1 MRLWALILC
10 RNTAHFAHRH
20 GAIVTIPQQL
30 AKSSPISLRSTA
42 QAAQLRYDEFMSQ
55 RPTHDNRRLSIGGKS
70 RSLQISAA
78 VGTLGQR
85 KAVK

>member
-1 MRLWALILC
+1 LILC

-42 QAAQLRYDEFMSQ
+42 QAQLRYDEFMSQ